1 MDRKTAIY
9 PLLDGNTYTFSE
21 RNREDV
27 NFTALQNKY
36 RASRINQIKQVHNAK
51 EESEFAQYLI
61 IQEWGRV
68 YYEQEVW
75 KFVLDD
81 PDERKKLVYASFKVA
96 NPDITYENFEK
107 LVDAKLVDKLIKA
120 IAELE
125 QDDPALD
132 DEVVKEL
139 KVNRQWFVKLKDL
152 HPEVYWAIKSS
163 LKKKVEQK

>member
-1 MDRKTAIY
+1 MDRKTAVY
-9 PLLDGNTYTFSE
+9 PLLDGNVYIFSE
-21 RNREDV
+21 RNREDI
-27 NFTALQNKY
+27 NYTTLQNKY
-36 RASRINQIKQVHNAK
+36 RASRIKQIKEIHGTK

-75 KFVLDD
+75 KFILDD
-81 PDERKKLVYASFKVA
+81 PDERKKLVYASFRIN
-96 NPDITYENFEK
+96 NPDIPFEQFEK
-107 LVDAKLVDKLIKA
+107 LVDAKLIDNLLKA

-139 KVNRQWFVKLKDL
+139 KVKREWFIKLKEL
-152 HPEVYWAIKSS
+152 HPEVYWAIKTS
-163 LKKKVEQK
+163 LKKKVEPK